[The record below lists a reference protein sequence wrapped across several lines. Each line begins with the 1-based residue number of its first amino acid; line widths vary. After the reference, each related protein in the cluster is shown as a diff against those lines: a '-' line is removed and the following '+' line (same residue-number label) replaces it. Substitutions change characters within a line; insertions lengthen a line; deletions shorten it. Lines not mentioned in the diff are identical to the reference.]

1 MNQTVVALF
10 VGLIGAGLGFVVS
23 SILNKRQS
31 VQADTKAESIM
42 ANAEKKAQKII
53 EQGEAAAEQKRQ
65 ALMKEAEERQVFLR
79 DLEKSLQ
86 SREESV
92 DRRLSEA
99 EKLRQDWER
108 KNEEVNQVKEAVKEI
123 RQKQELSLEK
133 IAKMTQEEAKV
144 ALMNLVERSQ
154 KEELLKKMKQL
165 DEKTETEVENEAR
178 KKLATVLGRISSDV
192 TAETTVFAVTIPSE
206 EMKGRLIGKEG
217 RNIQAFEKA
226 TGVDLLIDD
235 SPDTVL
241 ISSFDPVR
249 REIGRVALEALIRDG
264 RIQPARI
271 EEIVNKATEDV
282 NQVIRK
288 AGEGAALEAKVSG
301 LPKEVMR
308 ILGQLKFR
316 TSYGQ
321 NQLAHAIE
329 VSKIA
334 GVLADELGADPIICR
349 KAGLLHDLGKALDHD
364 IKAPH
369 HHISADIVR
378 KYNLGEDVAH
388 AILAHHDDVQAT
400 TTEAWIVKAA
410 DAISGARPGARR
422 GSYEEYVE
430 RLREL
435 ESVANNFEGVEKSFA
450 IQAGREV
457 RVFVRPTEIDDI
469 EAAKLAKNIA
479 AKIEEELSYPGQ
491 VKVNVIRETRS
502 IAYAS

>member
-1 MNQTVVALF
+1 VREV
-10 VGLIGAGLGFVVS
+10 
-23 SILNKRQS
+23 R
-31 VQADTKAESIM
+31 
-42 ANAEKKAQKII
+42 
-53 EQGEAAAEQKRQ
+53 
-65 ALMKEAEERQVFLR
+65 ERQ
-79 DLEKSLQ
+79 
-86 SREESV
+86 
-92 DRRLSEA
+92 EA
-99 EKLRQDWER
+99 
-108 KNEEVNQVKEAVKEI
+108 
-123 RQKQELSLEK
+123 SLER
-133 IAKMTQEEAKV
+133 IAHMTKDDAKQV
-144 ALMNLVERSQ
+144 LLGLVEKSQ
-154 KEELLKKMKQL
+154 KEEILKKMKAL
-165 DEKTETEVENEAR
+165 DEETESEVEAEAR
-178 KKLATVLGRISSDV
+178 RKIATVLARISSEV
-192 TAETTVFAVTIPSE
+192 TAENTVFAVTIPSE

-241 ISSFDPVR
+241 ITSFDPVR
-249 REIGRVALEALIRDG
+249 REVGRVALEQLIRDG
-264 RIQPARI
+264 RIHPARI
-271 EEIVNKATEDV
+271 EEVVQKAIEDV
-282 NQVIRK
+282 NAVVRK
-288 AGEGAALEAKVSG
+288 AGEAAALDVKVPG
-301 LPKEVMR
+301 LPKEVLR

-334 GVLADELGADPIICR
+334 GLIAEELGADTLLCR

-369 HHISADIVR
+369 HHISADIAR

-388 AILAHHDDVQAT
+388 AIIAHHDDVMPT

-410 DAISGARPGARR
+410 DAISGGRPGARR
-422 GSYEEYVE
+422 GTYEEYVE

-435 ESVANNFEGVEKSFA
+435 ENVANGFTGVEKSFA

-457 RVFVRPTEIDDI
+457 RVFVRPGEIDDL
-469 EAAKLAKNIA
+469 EAAKLAKSIA

-502 IAYAS
+502 IAFAS

>member
-1 MNQTVVALF
+1 MSNVLAVLLGAA
-10 VGLIGAGLGFVVS
+10 VGGGLGIF
-23 SILNKRQS
+23 LYTRFTRRS
-31 VQADTKAESIM
+31 VEQADEKAKSVI
-42 ANAEKKAQKII
+42 
-53 EQGEAAAEQKRQ
+53 AAAEKRGQKVLEQAEVAAAQKRQ
-65 ALMKEAEERQVFLR
+65 EILKETEERQRFLR
-79 DLEKSLQ
+79 ELEKSLQ
-86 SREESV
+86 SREESL

-99 EKLRQDWER
+99 EKLRQDWEK
-108 KNEEVNQVKEAVKEI
+108 KNEEVLQVKDAVKDI
-123 RQKQELSLEK
+123 REKQERSLEK
-133 IAKMTQEEAKV
+133 IAKMTQEEAKQ
-144 ALMNLVERSQ
+144 AMMSLLEKTQ
-154 KEELLKKMKQL
+154 KDELFKKLKAL
-165 DEKTETEVENEAR
+165 DEQTETEVEAEAR
-178 KKLATVLGRISSDV
+178 KKLATVLGRISSEV
-192 TAETTVFAVTIPSE
+192 TAETTIYSVTIPSE

-249 REIGRVALEALIRDG
+249 REIGRVSLEHLIRDG

-271 EEIVNKATEDV
+271 EEIVQKATDEV
-282 NQVIRK
+282 NAVVRK
-288 AGEGAALEAKVSG
+288 AGEGAAMEAKVSG

-334 GVLADELGADPIICR
+334 GVIAEELGADAALAR
-349 KAGLLHDLGKALDHD
+349 KAGLLHDIGKALDHD

-378 KYNLGEDVAH
+378 KFNLGDDLAH
-388 AILAHHDDVQAT
+388 AILAHHDDVSPE
-400 TTEAWIVKAA
+400 TTEAWIIKTA

-435 ESVANNFEGVEKSFA
+435 ENVANGFTGVEKSFA

-457 RVFVRPTEIDDI
+457 RVFVRPLDVDDL

-479 AKIEEELSYPGQ
+479 AKIEDELSYPGQ

>member
-1 MNQTVVALF
+1 MNGILYALL
-10 VGLIGAGLGFVVS
+10 GLVLGGIGSYFLFQYLSKVKE
-23 SILNKRQS
+23 LQS
-31 VQADTKAESIM
+31 DSKAESVIKT
-42 ANAEKKAQKII
+42 AEKKAEKII
-53 EQGEAAAEQKRQ
+53 EQATQNGENRRQ
-65 ALMKEAEERQVFLR
+65 EIIKEADDRQKFLR
-79 DLEKSLQ
+79 ELEKSLQ
-86 SREESV
+86 GREETL

-99 EKLRQDWER
+99 EKLRQEWDK
-108 KNEEVNQVKEAVKEI
+108 KNEDMVKIKEAVREI
-123 RQKQELSLEK
+123 RDRQEASLER
-133 IAKMTQEEAKV
+133 IAKMTKDEAKQ
-144 ALMNLVERSQ
+144 ALMNLMEKSQ
-154 KEELLKKMKQL
+154 KDELLRKMQAL
-165 DEKTETEVENEAR
+165 DEMTDTEVEAEAR
-178 KKLATVLGRISSDV
+178 KKLATVLSRISSDV
-192 TAETTVFAVTIPSE
+192 TAEATIYAVTIPSE

-241 ISSFDPVR
+241 ISSFDPIR
-249 REIGRVALEALIRDG
+249 REIGRVALEALVRDG

-271 EEIVNKATEDV
+271 EEVIEKATEDV
-282 NQVIRK
+282 NNIVRK
-288 AGEGAALEAKVSG
+288 AGEAAALDAKVSG
-301 LPKEVMR
+301 LPKEVLR

-321 NQLAHAIE
+321 NQLAHALE
-329 VSKIA
+329 VSKIS
-334 GVLADELGADPIICR
+334 GILAEELGADANIAR

-378 KYNLGEDVAH
+378 KYNLGED
-388 AILAHHDDVQAT
+388 LAKTIASHHDDIEPT
-400 TTEAWIVKAA
+400 STEAWIVKAA

-435 ESVANNFEGVEKSFA
+435 ENVANGFDGVDKSFA

-457 RVFVRPTEIDDI
+457 RVIVRPGEVDDL

-491 VKVNVIRETRS
+491 VKVNVIRETRHTS
-502 IAYAS
+502 YAS